1 VLLTIGWHGSVWTLT
16 HLVWVDLALGPAVAC
31 LLLALAAGRPTPLL
45 RILDSRP
52 VRSLGLS
59 SYSLYLLHEPIVI
72 VVYRR
77 IVLPRYHHGATA
89 FVVAAALVLPAT
101 ILLARVFAA
110 IFERPFL
117 RQRSREIEAVPSP
130 AHLRL

>member
-1 VLLTIGWHGSVWTLT
+1 M
-16 HLVWVDLALGPAVAC
+16 
-31 LLLALAAGRPTPLL
+31 
-45 RILDSRP
+45 LDSRP

-77 IVLPRYHHGATA
+77 IVLPRYHHGSTA

-117 RQRSREIEAVPSP
+117 RQHSREIEAVPSP
-130 AHLRL
+130 ARLRL